1 MSEPTVVIVVVDE
14 DRFIRH
20 FVRIALKA
28 EHMHVFE
35 AATGAAGVAAV
46 GARRP
51 DLIVADTNLRDLG
64 GTELIRALRACS
76 AAPLIVLSALS
87 AESDKV
93 AALDAGAD
101 DYLTKPFGAAEL
113 IARIRAHLRRQAG
126 GGRVD
131 AVRVRFGDVTVDLG
145 ERQVWRGGA
154 RVHLSPIEF
163 RLLAVLAHHA
173 GRLIPHDRLLNE
185 VWGAAHG
192 KDAHYLRV
200 YVGHLRRKLEC
211 DPRRPAYIVTET
223 GVGYR
228 LAGAQ

>member
-1 MSEPTVVIVVVDE
+1 MSEPTVVIAIVDE
-14 DRFIRH
+14 DRLIRH
-20 FVRIALKA
+20 FVRVALKA
-28 EHMHVFE
+28 EHMHVCE
-35 AATGAAGVAAV
+35 AATGVAGVAAV
-46 GARRP
+46 VARRP
-51 DLIVADTNLRDLG
+51 DLIVAETNLCDLG

-76 AAPLIVLSALS
+76 DVPLIVLSALS
-87 AESDKV
+87 AEGDKV

-126 GGRVD
+126 GGRLD
-131 AVRVRFGDVTVDLG
+131 AVRVHFGDVTVDLG
-145 ERQVWRGGA
+145 DRQVLRDGA
-154 RVHLSPIEF
+154 RVHLSPIEY

-173 GRLIPHDRLLNE
+173 GRLLTHDRLLSE

-211 DPRRPAYIVTET
+211 DPRRPEYIVTEM

-228 LAGAQ
+228 LAGAA

>member
-1 MSEPTVVIVVVDE
+1 MSEPSVVIVIVDD

-20 FVRIALKA
+20 FVRVALRA
-28 EHMHVFE
+28 EHMNVCE
-35 AATGAAGVAAV
+35 AATGVAGVAAV
-46 GARRP
+46 RARQP
-51 DLIVADTNLRDLG
+51 DLIVADTNLDDLG
-64 GTELIRALRACS
+64 GTALIRALRACS

-87 AESDKV
+87 AERDKV
-93 AALDAGAD
+93 SALDAGAD

-126 GGRVD
+126 GGRVEP
-131 AVRVRFGDVTVDLG
+131 VRVRFGDVIVDLG
-145 ERQVWRGGA
+145 DRQVLRDGA
-154 RVHLSPIEF
+154 RVHLSPIEY
-163 RLLAVLAHHA
+163 RLLAVFAHHA
-173 GRLIPHDRLLNE
+173 GRLLTHDRLLSE
-185 VWGAAHG
+185 VWGAAHD

-211 DPRRPAYIVTET
+211 DPHRPQHIVTET

>member
-1 MSEPTVVIVVVDE
+1 MSEPTVVIAIVDE
-14 DRFIRH
+14 DRLIRH
-20 FVRIALKA
+20 FVRVALKA
-28 EHMHVFE
+28 EHMHVCE
-35 AATGAAGVAAV
+35 AATGVAGVAAV
-46 GARRP
+46 AARRP
-51 DLIVADTNLRDLG
+51 DLIVAETNLCDLG

-76 AAPLIVLSALS
+76 DVPLIVLSALS
-87 AESDKV
+87 AEGDKV

-126 GGRVD
+126 GGRLD
-131 AVRVRFGDVTVDLG
+131 TVRVHFGDVTVDLG
-145 ERQVWRGGA
+145 DRQVLRDGA
-154 RVHLSPIEF
+154 RVHLSPIEY

-173 GRLIPHDRLLNE
+173 GRLLTHDRLLSE

-211 DPRRPAYIVTET
+211 DPRRPEYIVTEM

-228 LAGAQ
+228 LAGAA